1 MTKKLWYFL
10 NNSFFGLLVGVGL
23 TIFQFWLDEKEYA
36 IGYCVEVQTENV
48 FIGDQNSGG
57 YNSINADAAH
67 TVNIA
72 LWNDGDMYMDK
83 SVISSTDPLRIVPD
97 SSVKIISY
105 KILRTSRNNL
115 HFTIIPRSGLI
126 VKIKGDDGLEKYDGI
141 KLQVVYYG
149 PANTSW
155 RIAGRIKSNLN
166 SFNQYYSVDM
176 YKFKSFPWFAMPLEI
191 ILIAIFSWIII
202 ICHIYNMQL
211 LTHEQ
216 LMDVFHSYILFSGL
230 LVFTFIFLW
239 NHIFYAGTLAWMF

>member
-1 MTKKLWYFL
+1 MVKKFWDFL
-10 NNSFFGLLVGVGL
+10 NNSFFGLIVGVGL

-36 IGYCVEVQTENV
+36 IGYCVEAQTSA
-48 FIGDQNSGG
+48 GQM
-57 YNSINADAAH
+57 H

-72 LWNDGDMYMDK
+72 IWNDGDMYMDR
-83 SVISSTDPLRIVPD
+83 SVISSTDPLRVVSD

-105 KILRTSRNNL
+105 KVLRTSRDNL

-141 KLQVVYYG
+141 KLQVVYSG
-149 PANTSW
+149 SPNTSW

-176 YKFKSFPWFAMPLEI
+176 YKFKTFPWFAMPLEI

-202 ICHIYNMQL
+202 ICHIYNRQL

-216 LMDVFHSYILFSGL
+216 LMDVFPSYILFSGL
-230 LVFTFIFLW
+230 LFYTFLFLW
-239 NHIFYAGTLAWMF
+239 NHIIYSGTLAWMF